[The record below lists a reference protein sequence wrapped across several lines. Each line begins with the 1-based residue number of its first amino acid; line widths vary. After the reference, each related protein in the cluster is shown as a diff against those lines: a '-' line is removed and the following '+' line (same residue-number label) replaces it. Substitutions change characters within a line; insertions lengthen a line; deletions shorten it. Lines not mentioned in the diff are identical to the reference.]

1 MSQAKVDSRKTELS
15 QVEQARVRRRSLRRS
30 VWPPALIFIVL
41 TILTII
47 MALALKAL
55 VTGSIRF

>member
-1 MSQAKVDSRKTELS
+1 MSQSKADLKTQIEK
-15 QVEQARVRRRSLRRS
+15 ARIERPSLRRS

-47 MALALKAL
+47 MALVLKAL
-55 VTGSIRF
+55 VTGSIRL